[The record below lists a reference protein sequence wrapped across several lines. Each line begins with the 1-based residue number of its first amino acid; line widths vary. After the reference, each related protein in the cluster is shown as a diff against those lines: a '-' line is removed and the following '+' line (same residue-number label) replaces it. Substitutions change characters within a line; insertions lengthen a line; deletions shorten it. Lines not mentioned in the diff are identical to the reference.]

1 MSSAAPSP
9 ARPRCGYAERV
20 HDRPAASRLGSYGPG
35 GPASRG
41 RMTGQ
46 KRAEKVKQW
55 QERAERYRRLAL
67 QVRSE
72 QNRTCYENL
81 ARNCDEVA
89 RSLAEP
95 DEPI

>member
-1 MSSAAPSP
+1 
-9 ARPRCGYAERV
+9 
-20 HDRPAASRLGSYGPG
+20 
-35 GPASRG
+35 
-41 RMTGQ
+41 MTGQ